1 MPHLGRAR
9 SRAASVA
16 LLTALAW
23 LAGALSGCD
32 DTAPPSTAR
41 KAQSARVHWVE
52 TVAAKTQRVGHTALR
67 TGTLEPLR
75 KVNIFNQE
83 EGRITEI
90 AFHEGDRVKRDQVL
104 VRLDD
109 ALLRA
114 QLDKAA
120 ATRSQAALDLS
131 RLRGLVK
138 RRLAAEDELA
148 RADTALKV
156 AQAEHDLLRTH
167 LEYTVIRAP
176 FAGVITARAL
186 EPGDIAPKHTQ
197 LLTLIDPDS
206 LTTRVQVS
214 ELLLPQ
220 IRRGDAATVRIDALG
235 QRVFSGR
242 ISRIYPS
249 IDPRTRQGTVE
260 ILLAPVPE
268 GARAGQLCRVTL
280 LSRPRN
286 RLMVPFGALRRGRD
300 GAYVYVANADNV
312 VRRVNVR
319 TGIRRGGEIEIV
331 DGLAIG
337 SMVVTKGM
345 LGLEEGMQVRAT
357 GTSARA
363 VAPPQP

>member
-1 MPHLGRAR
+1 MARLSRAH

-23 LAGALSGCD
+23 LAAALSGCD
-32 DTAPPSTAR
+32 DAAAPSTAR
-41 KAQSARVHWVE
+41 KAPSARVHWVE
-52 TVAAKTQRVGHTALR
+52 TVAAKSQRVGHTALR
-67 TGTLEPLR
+67 TGTLEALR
-75 KVNIFNQE
+75 KVHIFNQE

-90 AFHEGDRVKRDQVL
+90 AFHEGDRVKRNQVL

-120 ATRSQAALDLS
+120 ATRNQAALDLS

-176 FAGVITARAL
+176 FAGVITERAL

-206 LTTRVQVS
+206 LITRVQVS

-220 IRRGDAATVRIDALG
+220 IRRDDAAKVRIDALG

-260 ILLAPVPE
+260 ILLAPVPD
-268 GARAGQLCRVTL
+268 GARAGQLCRVTI

-300 GAYVYVANADNV
+300 GTYVYVASADNV
-312 VRRVNVR
+312 VRRVDVR

-337 SMVVTKGM
+337 SRVVTKGM
-345 LGLEEGMQVRAT
+345 LGLEEGMKVRTT